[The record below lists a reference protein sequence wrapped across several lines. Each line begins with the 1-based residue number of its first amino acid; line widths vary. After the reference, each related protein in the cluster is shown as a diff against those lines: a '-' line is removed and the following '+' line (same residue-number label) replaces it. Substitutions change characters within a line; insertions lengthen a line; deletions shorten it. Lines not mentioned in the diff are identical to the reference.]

1 MTLKH
6 TGLVMDKPQPALF
19 SPSPQPQAVLT
30 YNYQYAAQFDA
41 TLMGKAEIKTV
52 VKYYSYNYYSSNT

>member
-1 MTLKH
+1 
-6 TGLVMDKPQPALF
+6 MDKPQPALF